1 MSLDEL
7 WQAVAADNPEA
18 RDWLVRYERDVKP
31 VMWAVLAAGMPEQ
44 PSPLP
49 AESGTKEPFALEFEM
64 RKPAS
69 LIAELADGPHQRTD
83 LFRMLTPVRPQFRP
97 ELVRSLMEVALRLE
111 QRGDLEAAAAHLD
124 EALDHG
130 RQLNEPDRDT
140 TIAHCL
146 YGRSRI
152 SLRLGRSE
160 EALHRLR
167 EAATLAT
174 ADIEVALACARM
186 RSAIL
191 KASSQIALQEGN
203 RVAAVSYLTEHADV
217 LRSLA
222 ESDPAELPD
231 LAMTLNNLGTQRFQ
245 DDQAA
250 GRAAV
255 TEAVAIRRNLATA
268 DTQTHMPGLAAALNN
283 LGFLSLRMRDL
294 GTARSNLA
302 EAVAIRRGLA
312 AAEFGTYG
320 SPLLRS
326 LNNLV
331 VVLLSQEP
339 AQPGDLI
346 EATAEARAVAEQ
358 LAARD
363 QGAMPDVAL
372 TLLHFAEAR
381 VLANRELDA
390 AKAAVDSLL
399 SAYGAQAS
407 AMGLLKDAT
416 ALQQRLAAR

>member
-1 MSLDEL
+1 MSLDEI

-18 RDWLVRYERDVKP
+18 RDCLARYERDLIP
-31 VMWAVLAAGMPEQ
+31 ALGAALAAGTREQ
-44 PSPLP
+44 PPLP
-49 AESGTKEPFALEFEM
+49 PAETRTKAPFATEFEI

-69 LIAELADGPHQRTD
+69 LVAGLADGPHQRTD
-83 LFRMLTPVRPQFRP
+83 LFRMLTPVRPEFRP
-97 ELVRSLMEVALRLE
+97 ALVRSLMDLA
-111 QRGDLEAAAAHLD
+111 QRREENGDLEAAAAHLD

-130 RQLNEPDRDT
+130 QQLSEADQDT
-140 TIAHCL
+140 TIARCL
-146 YGRSRI
+146 YERSRI
-152 SLRLGRSE
+152 SLRLGRSD

-167 EAATLAT
+167 EAATLTT

-191 KASSQIALQEGN
+191 KAISQIALQEGN
-203 RVAAVSYLTEHADV
+203 QVGAVSYLTELADV
-217 LRSLA
+217 LRLLA
-222 ESDPAELPD
+222 KSDPAELPD
-231 LAMTLNNLGTQRFQ
+231 LAMTLNNLGTQRFK

-255 TEAVAIRRNLATA
+255 AEAVAIRRNLATA
-268 DTQTHMPGLAAALNN
+268 DTRMHLPGLAAALNN

-294 GTARSNLA
+294 GTARSALA
-302 EAVAIRRGLA
+302 EAVEIRRGLA
-312 AAEFGTYG
+312 TAEFGTYG

-331 VVLLSQEP
+331 FVLLSQKP
-339 AQPGDLI
+339 TLPGDLL

-358 LAARD
+358 LAAHD